1 MLWLAKFAGLAAFI
15 SNTHSVHGP
24 WYSWFARLPS
34 TRVAHFGFQVS
45 LSSYCYFVWAVIF
58 AEIWRVFI
66 VVCWPLHVVLRIKIV
81 VVRSCQQGV
90 LHGQRP
96 RRRFQVLA
104 GQLTGGTCV
113 NLDQSLRSVLFVPS
127 HISGA
132 GRNFGHG
139 LSAVLGETE
148 LASSGGFEGPRVRSY
163 LVCVSVSWRVLFEF
177 SCSCQYPSP
186 GWWVHAVC
194 RVN

>member
-1 MLWLAKFAGLAAFI
+1 MACKISAACHLHFE
-15 SNTHSVHGP
+15 SPQRARSVVLVVRPSSQHQGC
-24 WYSWFARLPS
+24 SLRLPRAS
-34 TRVAHFGFQVS
+34 VVS
-45 LSSYCYFVWAVIF
+45 LFFRAGCDLRGDLESVYAVL
-58 AEIWRVFI
+58 
-66 VVCWPLHVVLRIKIV
+66 CWPLHVFLWIKIV
-81 VVRSCQQGV
+81 AFLSCQQGV

-104 GQLTGGTCV
+104 GQLTGSTCV

-139 LSAVLGETE
+139 LSAALGETE
-148 LASSGGFEGPRVRSY
+148 LASSCVFEGPRVRSY
-163 LVCVSVSWRVLFEF
+163 LVCVSVNWRVLFEF
-177 SCSCQYPSP
+177 FCSCQYPSP